1 MKFGSTS
8 QESGSNIVIRAGVGV
23 GVGVGVGRVSLTAR
37 VDIPR
42 ITLTFE
48 RRLDLHGGTVGTRDV
63 GDAVPALLHLST
75 PWRQRGSAAARHSN
89 PWHVARARLRLK
101 CM

>member
-1 MKFGSTS
+1 M
-8 QESGSNIVIRAGVGV
+8 E
-23 GVGVGVGRVSLTAR
+23 VGRVSLTAR

-42 ITLTFE
+42 IALTFE

-63 GDAVPALLHLST
+63 GDAVPSLLHLSM

-89 PWHVARARLRLK
+89 PWHVAHARLRLK
-101 CM
+101 CMLPERDKMDRLLELGATYSSGAPDPC